1 MGEYDSRDGPD
12 DGAGGVTSRRRLLAG
27 VGVAL
32 ALAGCSGDDSEDGE
46 GPERNDNRSKEQ
58 DPNGGGNGDTD
69 PDGSENGEDDPDGG
83 GNGEDDPDGG
93 GNGEDDPN
101 GGGNGEDDPDGGGN
115 GEDDPDGGDPAP
127 ANFVVEIV
135 EIPDSIEEET
145 TMTVGIVV
153 ENTGEEEDTQPVVFD
168 VDGQQQDNVVS
179 TLGGGETDVSEFSY
193 EVGSDAPEQLTV
205 TVSTDDDE
213 AESTV
218 DVTSQDIQEDPLS
231 KAPSALLLE
240 ADDFAF
246 GEGPWD
252 ILQGPADS
260 YVRDGDAL
268 EVQFQNPRPTRAGTV
283 LNETRVYES
292 VSAAVEY
299 FDDLRADLEGGSGLD
314 GENVR
319 NVREVDIG
327 TEAVVFTPLENGR
340 ADGEDLIF
348 RDANGVSIIQA
359 DERGE
364 GWIDIVLL
372 ARNQYGDW

>member
-1 MGEYDSRDGPD
+1 VFYYLSVTTHTRVIAMGEYDSRDGPD

-27 VGVAL
+27 VGAAL

-58 DPNGGGNGDTD
+58 DPNGGGNG
-69 PDGSENGEDDPDGG
+69 EDDPDGG
-83 GNGEDDPDGG
+83 GNGEDG
-93 GNGEDDPN
+93 
-101 GGGNGEDDPDGGGN
+101 
-115 GEDDPDGGDPAP
+115 PDGGDPAP

-135 EIPDSIEEET
+135 EIPDSIKEET

-268 EVQFQNPRPTRAGTV
+268 EVQFRNPRPTRAGTV

-299 FDDLRADLEGGSGLD
+299 FDDLRADLEGGTGLD

-319 NVREVDIG
+319 NVREVGIG

-340 ADGEDLIF
+340 EDGEDLVF